1 MLRAPVSAL
10 AALALIPLSAW
21 AQGQN
26 PGQYP
31 GQNPNQQSDQPTA
44 QRTDLFVTAG
54 LGETDNVGLAP
65 TGTQAQTI
73 ASVGLLVDIE
83 RQGQLEGSLI
93 GEVSYL
99 DFLEHAFPGQVV
111 GRVDGKGSYALIPD
125 HIKWVVQ
132 ETYGTAQVDALA
144 PEDRNNI
151 ESVNVFATGPDFL
164 MRPSEETYL
173 RLGGR
178 YELVDYETSP
188 FNSHR
193 VLGMAAI
200 GDDLSVAS
208 SFSLNADINQI
219 RYQDATINP
228 DYERRK
234 FYLHYDTRG
243 ARTSITL
250 DAGVAQV
257 DDTGPWKSKL
267 LAQLRLSRD
276 LTPFQSVYITGG
288 QQYTDSAD
296 AFGSLTSGAA
306 GKLIVAG
313 ASGTAGNYLDDSA
326 AVGWTFKQDRTS
338 LDVSARW
345 DRSAYTIVATP
356 AQIQDYILLGLPV
369 GLDGTRDGLEM
380 TLKREVNPVVSA
392 FISAVYS
399 HESYETLGFT
409 DHSVFL
415 GVGVN
420 FKPNSRLEYRV
431 RFDHDVRTID
441 SVPILVVSQGL
452 GYGYTENRIFLTAVY
467 RLSE

>member
-31 GQNPNQQSDQPTA
+31 GQNPTLQPGQAPA
-44 QRTDLFVTAG
+44 QRNDLFVTAG
-54 LGETDNVGLAP
+54 LGETDNVGLTE
-65 TGTQAQTI
+65 TGTQTQTL

-93 GEVSYL
+93 GNVSYL
-99 DFLEHAFPGQVV
+99 DYLEHVYPGQVV
-111 GRVDGKGSYALIPD
+111 GRLDGKGSYALIPD

-132 ETYGTAQVDALA
+132 ETYGTAQVDALVPA
-144 PEDRNNI
+144 DRNNI

-164 MRPSEETYL
+164 MRPSQETYV

-208 SFSLNADINQI
+208 SASLNADVSQI
-219 RYQDATINP
+219 RYQDTSINP
-228 DYERRK
+228 DYDRRK

-243 ARTSITL
+243 GRTSIAL
-250 DAGVAQV
+250 DAGAAQV

-267 LAQLRLSRD
+267 LAQLRLTRD

-296 AFGSLTSGAA
+296 TFGSLTSGAA
-306 GKLIVAG
+306 GNLIVAG
-313 ASGTAGNYLDDSA
+313 AAGTAGNYLDDYA
-326 AVGWTFKQDRTS
+326 TAGWRFKEDRTS

-345 DRSAYTIVATP
+345 DRAAYTIEATP

-369 GLDGTRDGLEM
+369 GLDGSRDGLEM
-380 TLKREVNPVVSA
+380 TLRRDLTRVVSA
-392 FISAVYS
+392 FISAAYS

-431 RFDHDVRTID
+431 RFDHDVRTTD
-441 SVPILVVSQGL
+441 SVPTLVVAQGL

>member
-1 MLRAPVSAL
+1 MPRALASAL

-21 AQGQN
+21 AQGQI
-26 PGQYP
+26 PGA
-31 GQNPNQQSDQPTA
+31 NPNQQPGQPLA

-54 LGETDNVGLAP
+54 LGETDNIGLTA

-73 ASVGLLVDIE
+73 ASVGLLVDVE
-83 RQGQLEGSLI
+83 RQGQLEGSLT

-111 GRVDGKGSYALIPD
+111 GRLDGKGSYALIPD

-164 MRPSEETYL
+164 MRPTEDTYL

-208 SFSLNADINQI
+208 SVSLNADVTQI
-219 RYQDATINP
+219 RYQDASINP
-228 DYERRK
+228 DYDRRK

-243 ARTSITL
+243 ARTSISL
-250 DAGVAQV
+250 DAGAAQV
-257 DDTGPWKSKL
+257 DDTGPWTSKL
-267 LAQLRLSRD
+267 LAQLRLTRD
-276 LTPFQSVYITGG
+276 LTPFQSLYINGG
-288 QQYTDSAD
+288 QQFTDSAD
-296 AFGSLTSGAA
+296 TFGSLTSGAA

-313 ASGTAGNYLDDSA
+313 AAGTAGNYLDDYA
-326 AVGWTFKQDRTS
+326 TAGWRFKEDRTS

-345 DRSAYTIVATP
+345 DRATYTIEATP
-356 AQIQDYILLGLPV
+356 LQIQDYILLGLPV
-369 GLDGTRDGLEM
+369 GLDGSRDGLEM
-380 TLKREVNPVVSA
+380 TLHRDVTPIVSA
-392 FISAVYS
+392 FISAAYA
-399 HESYETLGFT
+399 HESYETLGFV
-409 DHSVFL
+409 DHTVSL

-420 FKPNSRLEYRV
+420 FNPSSRLQYRV
-431 RFDHDVRTID
+431 RFDHNMRTID
-441 SVPILVVSQGL
+441 GVPTLVVAEGL